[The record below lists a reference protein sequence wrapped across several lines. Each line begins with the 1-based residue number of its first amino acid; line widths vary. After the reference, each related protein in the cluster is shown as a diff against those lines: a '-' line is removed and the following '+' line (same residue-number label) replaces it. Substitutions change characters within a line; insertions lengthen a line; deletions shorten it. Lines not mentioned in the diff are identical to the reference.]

1 MGILEKIAEIEA
13 EMKRTQ
19 KNKATNAH
27 LGSLKAKLAKLR
39 QELLA
44 PKSSG
49 GEKGEGFDVEKTGS
63 ARIALIGFPSVGKS
77 SLLAKLTGTKSE
89 AAAYEFTTL
98 TCIPGNIYYKGV
110 RIQLL
115 DLPGIIEGAAH
126 GKGRGRQVIAVAKSA
141 DLVLIVLDAGQE
153 DDKRHREILNAELES
168 VGIRLNKTPADIT
181 YKVKAAG
188 GVKFNSTVK
197 LTKLGPDPEKTVTSI
212 LKTYRVHNASVL
224 FREDASI
231 DELIDVIQGNR
242 KYVKCLY
249 VYNKIDTITMERVD
263 KLARLPHSLVASVH
277 LNLNLDYLLEEMWHK
292 MGLVRVYTKP
302 RGGPP
307 DLTEPV
313 VLSKSRHGISVE
325 GAVEQVS
332 TGLLKNFNYALVW
345 GTSTKHSPQ
354 RCGLKHVL
362 HDEDVLQVVPRTNQQ
377 QRRGKSYALECQEAY
392 DKYKRNKKK
401 KVLKT

>member
-39 QELLA
+39 QELLL
-44 PKSSG
+44 PKAGS
-49 GEKGEGFDVEKTGS
+49 GEKGEGFDVEKTGN

-115 DLPGIIEGAAH
+115 DLPGIIEGAAK
-126 GKGRGRQVIAVAKSA
+126 GKGRGRQVISTARSA
-141 DLVLIVLDAGQE
+141 DLILIVLDAGQE
-153 DDKRHREILNAELES
+153 GTKRHREILEAELES
-168 VGIRLNKTPADIT
+168 VGLRLNKTPADIS
-181 YKVKAAG
+181 YKEKKTG
-188 GVKFNSTVK
+188 GIKFSSTVK
-197 LTKLGPDPEKTVTSI
+197 LTKLGNDPEKTVISI
-212 LKTYRVHNASVL
+212 LREYRVHNATVL

-231 DELIDVIQGNR
+231 DELIDKVQGNR

-249 VYNKIDTITMERVD
+249 VYNKIDTITMEKVD
-263 KLARLPHSLVASVH
+263 ILAHQPNSLVASVH
-277 LNLNLDYLLEEMWHK
+277 MNLNLDYLLEAMWEK
-292 MGLVRVYTKP
+292 MGLVRIYTK
-302 RGGPP
+302 RKGGPP
-307 DLTEPV
+307 DFTEPV
-313 VLSKSRHGISVE
+313 VLSRWRHGITVE
-325 GAVEQVS
+325 GAVKQVS
-332 TGLLKNFNYALVW
+332 TQLLRDFNYAMVW

-354 RCGLKHVL
+354 RCGLKHIL
-362 HDEDVLQVVPRTNQQ
+362 EDEDVLQVVPRTTQQ
-377 QRRGKSYALECQEAY
+377 QRRGKDYAQQCQDAY

-401 KVLKT
+401 KILKT